1 MQIRINVKGASR
13 KKAAIAQMTCEYPDR
28 EMTAGE
34 FLAETVRQNVREYNA
49 RKDAVEILRLFAQ
62 DSEQIEAHLEA
73 GAASGKVSYGDPT
86 DMRKADEDKAVEN
99 ALQCF
104 DDGLVAVFADGVR
117 YTDRNEKMALKDQ
130 SEVTFIKL
138 TFLAGRIW

>member
-34 FLAETVRQNVREYNA
+34 FLEETVRQNVREYNA

-86 DMRKADEDKAVEN
+86 DMRKADEDKA
-99 ALQCF
+99 ALALI
-104 DDGLVAVFADGVR
+104 DDFRKTRLGKIVLETPDE
-117 YTDRNEKMALKDQ
+117 D
-130 SEVTFIKL
+130 
-138 TFLAGRIW
+138 